1 MKWRRFRCYLWTV
14 TIKVPL
20 KLKGEFI
27 RRAMLYETEYQVVK
41 IQQEN
46 KFNVTEMKNAML
58 DRQMYQTKLD
68 LENQN
73 ECIRKKSQA
82 NSYCRKNEKPT
93 FGGSGML
100 QMTRR
105 SPSKES
111 RSDGGWL
118 DCKRQTK
125 KFIGV
130 AIMKNLEVNNLSI
143 EMIYEK
149 ILWHPLIRSMQLT
162 PSSGERVGC

>member
-1 MKWRRFRCYLWTV
+1 MNASEK
-14 TIKVPL
+14 KVRLTPIV
-20 KLKGEFI
+20 E
-27 RRAMLYETEYQVVK
+27 
-41 IQQEN
+41 
-46 KFNVTEMKNAML
+46 
-58 DRQMYQTKLD
+58 
-68 LENQN
+68 
-73 ECIRKKSQA
+73 
-82 NSYCRKNEKPT
+82 KNEKPT

-149 ILWHPLIRSMQLT
+149 ILWHPLIRSM
-162 PSSGERVGC
+162 